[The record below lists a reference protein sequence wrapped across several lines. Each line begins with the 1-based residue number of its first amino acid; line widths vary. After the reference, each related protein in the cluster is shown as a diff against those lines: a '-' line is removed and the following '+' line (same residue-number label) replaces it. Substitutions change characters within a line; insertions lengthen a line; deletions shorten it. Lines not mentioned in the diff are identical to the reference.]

1 MALPRLL
8 KLMNVFNNGLS
19 FQGVAE
25 EVELP
30 KLTMK
35 GEDFRTGGMMGE
47 VTANMGLD
55 KLELTHKYAGFAPEL
70 FTGFATE
77 TADSELIRFAGSYQ
91 RDDTGDVMS
100 VEIMVR
106 GRHTEID
113 TGNAKAGDKGE
124 TSIKT
129 ALTYY
134 KLTVDGKELI
144 EIDLINTVFKVEGED
159 RYEKHRAAVG
169 L

>member
-8 KLMNVFNNGLS
+8 KLMNVFNNGYS
-19 FQGVAE
+19 YQGVAE

-35 GEDFRTGGMMGE
+35 GEDFRTGGMLGE
-47 VTANMGLD
+47 VTANMGIE
-55 KLELTHKYAGFAPEL
+55 KLELTHKYAGIVPEL

-91 RDDTGDVMS
+91 RDDTGEIS
-100 VEIMVR
+100 AVEIMVR

-113 TGNAKAGDKGE
+113 GGNAKVGEKTE
-124 TSIKT
+124 TSIKS

-144 EIDLINTVFKVEGED
+144 EIDLINTVFKVEGND
-159 RYEKHRAAVG
+159 RYAKHRAAVG

>member
-8 KLMNVFNNGLS
+8 KLMNVFNNGYS

-35 GEDFRTGGMMGE
+35 SEDFRTGGMLGE
-47 VTANMGLD
+47 VSANMGLE
-55 KLELTHKYAGFAPEL
+55 KLELTHKYAGLAPEL
-70 FTGFATE
+70 FTGFATDSI
-77 TADSELIRFAGSYQ
+77 DSELIRFAGSYQ
-91 RDDTGDVMS
+91 RDDTGDIS
-100 VEIMVR
+100 AVEILMR
-106 GRHTEID
+106 GRHTELD
-113 TGNAKAGDKGE
+113 TGNAKAGEKGE

-134 KLTVDGKELI
+134 KLVVDGKELI
-144 EIDLINTVFKVEGED
+144 EIDLINTVFKVEGKD
-159 RYEKHRAAVG
+159 RYAQHRAAVG

>member
-35 GEDFRTGGMMGE
+35 GEDFRTGGMLGE
-47 VTANMGLD
+47 VTANMGLE
-55 KLELTHKYAGFAPEL
+55 KLEMTHKYAGIVPEL
-70 FTGFATE
+70 FKGFATE
-77 TADSELIRFAGSYQ
+77 TLDSELIRFAGSYQ
-91 RDDTGDVMS
+91 RDDTGEIS
-100 VEIMVR
+100 AVEIMMR
-106 GRHTEID
+106 GRHTEVEG
-113 TGNAKAGDKGE
+113 GNAKAGEKGE

-134 KLTVDGKELI
+134 KLVVDGKELI
-144 EIDLINTVFKVEGED
+144 EIDLINTVFKVEGKD
-159 RYEKHRAAVG
+159 RYAQHRAAVG

>member
-35 GEDFRTGGMMGE
+35 GEDFRTGGMLGE
-47 VTANMGLD
+47 VTANMGLE
-55 KLELTHKYAGFAPEL
+55 KLEMTHKYAGIVPEL
-70 FTGFATE
+70 FKGFATE
-77 TADSELIRFAGSYQ
+77 TLDSELIRFAGSYQ
-91 RDDTGDVMS
+91 RDDTGDIS
-100 VEIMVR
+100 AIEILMR
-106 GRHTEID
+106 GRHTELD
-113 TGNAKAGDKGE
+113 TGNAKAGEKGE

-134 KLTVDGKELI
+134 KLVVDGKELI
-144 EIDLINTVFKVEGED
+144 EIDLINTVFKVEGKD
-159 RYEKHRAAVG
+159 RYAQHRAAVG